1 MNSKLTLALAIIALI
16 LGCVYLQGEINK
28 TKDKIKEKESKAIFS
43 IDSEKLNRVSIARRK
58 TVVQFEKQDGRWIMT
73 SPSKH
78 LIKEWDFENNIYL
91 ITGLSKE
98 TEIKEDK
105 DLKEFGLLPPSMMIT
120 LSSDSKEE
128 SLELGNRTYT
138 GSAMYAKKGDS
149 NDIFT
154 VSTIG
159 ITDIEKPSN
168 GFIDTGALPI
178 NTEKL
183 KDIEIKNLKDSF
195 HISNKDDKWVIGDK
209 KIDEEKLSTFIHV
222 LSSLQTEDIKSSEE
236 DLEILKKAEKFIK
249 VKYSELLDSGLYII
263 GSEGDFYKCLRT
275 PTFETVKIKKD
286 KADLVFGV
294 KPEKFED
301 RHLFNIISN
310 DVKKIKIKSK
320 DKEII
325 CNRKGDEWIVN
336 NKEEHALHSLF
347 WEIEKIAWS
356 EKVKDFSN
364 AENIDVVFLGKD
376 DKQITEFSI
385 LKKVGKDKE
394 DEYVLKIGSSIY
406 KIEESKILK
415 IVEIILKDSEGK

>member
-73 SPSKH
+73 SPAKH

-183 KDIEIKNLKDSF
+183 KDIEIKNSKDSF
-195 HISNKDDKWVIGDK
+195 HISNKDDKWVIGNK

-222 LSSLQTEDIKSSEE
+222 LSSLQTEDIKASEE
-236 DLEILKKAEKFIK
+236 NLETLKKAEKFIK

-275 PTFETVKIKKD
+275 PTFETMKIKKD

-294 KPEKFED
+294 KLEKFED

>member
-183 KDIEIKNLKDSF
+183 KDIEIKNSKDSF
-195 HISNKDDKWVIGDK
+195 HISNKDDKWVIGNK

-275 PTFETVKIKKD
+275 PTFETMKIKKD